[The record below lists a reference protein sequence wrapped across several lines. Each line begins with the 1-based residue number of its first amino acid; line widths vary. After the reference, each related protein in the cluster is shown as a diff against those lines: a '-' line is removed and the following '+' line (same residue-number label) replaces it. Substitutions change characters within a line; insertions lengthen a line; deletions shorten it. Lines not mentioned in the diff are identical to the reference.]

1 MTKILF
7 ICHGNICRSPMAEC
21 IFKKLAADAGRGDEF
36 LVASAATSDEEIFR
50 GVGNPVYPPAR
61 RVLLRNGFDPGGK
74 RARQMTKADYD
85 AFDLLVLMDGNNR
98 RNALRLLGGDPDN
111 KLRMLGDYGAGHD
124 VADPWYSGDF
134 DTAFDEILRG
144 CRGLLKSL

>member
-1 MTKILF
+1 
-7 ICHGNICRSPMAEC
+7 
-21 IFKKLAADAGRGDEF
+21 
-36 LVASAATSDEEIFR
+36 
-50 GVGNPVYPPAR
+50 
-61 RVLLRNGFDPGGK
+61 
-74 RARQMTKADYD
+74 
-85 AFDLLVLMDGNNR
+85 MDGNNR

>member
-1 MTKILF
+1 
-7 ICHGNICRSPMAEC
+7 MAEC

-36 LVASAATSDEEIFR
+36 LVASAATSDEEIVR
-50 GVGNPVYPPAR
+50 GVGNPVYPP
-61 RVLLRNGFDPGGK
+61 GFDPGDK
-74 RARQMTKADYD
+74 RARQMTKADYN
-85 AFDLLVLMDGNNR
+85 AWDLLVLMDANNR

-134 DTAFDEILRG
+134 ETAFDEILRG